1 MNALTTLSDTSD
13 TPATPEQE
21 RRLSLLGPEGFS
33 DGPVQTERD
42 IGHYV
47 KMAFV
52 LDDATGLQAALRSLS
67 EDYRMKYD
75 RVIAML
81 SNVIATAPAKRALD
95 ISYLEERMRTEV
107 AVLCENDV
115 IVTEDQYQQLLEQSF
130 LQTTAS

>member
-13 TPATPEQE
+13 APLTPEQE

-52 LDDATGLQAALRSLS
+52 LDDTTGLQAALRSLS

-95 ISYLEERMRTEV
+95 ISYLEEKMRTEV

-115 IVTEDQYQQLLEQSF
+115 IVTEDEYQQLQQSF